1 MARAFEGTPRQ
12 MGVHASGILVTP
24 MPVTDMFPA
33 RIDKNGIAVSLYTGP
48 QLEELGTVK
57 YDFLGLKNIS
67 IIQDAIDHIN
77 DIDSID
83 DLYEKVD
90 LEDPKVWKLI
100 SNKQTEGV
108 FQIESNMMKGIID
121 IIKPDSFEDLNAINA
136 LG

>member
-1 MARAFEGTPRQ
+1 M
-12 MGVHASGILVTP
+12 
-24 MPVTDMFPA
+24 
-33 RIDKNGIAVSLYTGP
+33 
-48 QLEELGTVK
+48 
-57 YDFLGLKNIS
+57 KNIS